1 MVLALQAAFLGIIQ
15 GLTEFI
21 PVSSSGHLILFP
33 RLFGW
38 NTFVNAKG
46 MGIAFDVALHLGTLL
61 ALLIFF
67 RHEWASLIKA
77 FFRSFRHKPA
87 DWDRAMRVAWMLILA
102 SIPAAIAGALLNG
115 LIEDHLRT
123 PVWVAI
129 CLIFGAAVMLA
140 AERFGSRS
148 RSFKE
153 LDVRDATVVGLAQV
167 LALAPGV
174 SRSGITI
181 SAGMLDGLDREAA
194 THFAFLMSA
203 PIIAGSGLYEVV
215 KLAKNGFPPQGPGVF
230 VAGFITSAI
239 TGLLA
244 IGFMLKYMKKY
255 TLKPFIIYRVALAA
269 LVFLI
274 LAVT

>member
-21 PVSSSGHLILFP
+21 PVSSSGHLVLIP

-38 NTFVNAKG
+38 DNFVAAEG
-46 MGIAFDVALHLGTLL
+46 MGTAFDVALHMGTLL
-61 ALLIFF
+61 ALVIFF

-77 FFRSFRHKPA
+77 FFRSFRHRPA
-87 DWDRAMRVAWMLILA
+87 DWNRPMRVAWMLVLA
-102 SIPAAIAGALLNG
+102 TIPAAVAGLLLGDFIEDNLRAPAAVAVCLIIGAL
-115 LIEDHLRT
+115 
-123 PVWVAI
+123 
-129 CLIFGAAVMLA
+129 VMMA
-140 AERFGSRS
+140 AEGLGSRS
-148 RSFKE
+148 RGIKE
-153 LDVRDATVVGLAQV
+153 LNARDATVVGFAQV
-167 LALAPGV
+167 LALAPGI

-203 PIIAGSGLYEVV
+203 PIIAGSGIYAGV
-215 KLAKNGFPPQGPGVF
+215 KLVQNGFPPQGPGVF

-244 IGFMLKYMKKY
+244 IGFMLKYMKRY
-255 TLKPFIIYRVALAA
+255 TLKPFIIYRIALA
-269 LVFLI
+269 LI
-274 LAVT
+274 IFIILIAT